1 MTARSASSSR
11 KVAVITGAAQRLGE
25 AIARALHD
33 AGYNIVVHFRQSA
46 GSAARLMDDLNTQ
59 RAESVWVIHQDLRL
73 TGELA
78 AMVATA
84 AGRWG
89 RLDVLVNNAALFF
102 PTPSCGVT
110 DEQWDTL
117 MDTNLKAPFFLAQA
131 AYPFLRDYGG
141 CIVNLTDIYGER
153 GLADHSVYCISKAG
167 LSAMTGFLAREFAP
181 QVRVNAVAPGA
192 ILWPEREADSERRQ
206 RILEQT
212 PLARRGEVR
221 DVAAAVLYFVEQAPF
236 VTGQVLVVDGGR
248 SLVC

>member
-110 DEQWDTL
+110 YEQWDTL
-117 MDTNLKAPFFLAQA
+117 IGIHQRVPLLVSHT
-131 AYPFLRDYGG
+131 
-141 CIVNLTDIYGER
+141 
-153 GLADHSVYCISKAG
+153 AG
-167 LSAMTGFLAREFAP
+167 RC
-181 QVRVNAVAPGA
+181 RKK
-192 ILWPEREADSERRQ
+192 
-206 RILEQT
+206 
-212 PLARRGEVR
+212 
-221 DVAAAVLYFVEQAPF
+221 
-236 VTGQVLVVDGGR
+236 
-248 SLVC
+248 